1 MTRVALTTGSYS
13 TRSIIASAQRSL
25 NLYAEKNPPDALSPY
40 THYLTQGLTPVGTPP
55 TNATVRGLFT
65 ASNNQLF
72 AAVGIGLYYIASDW
86 SATLLTGALA
96 PGVTPIKMQDNGN
109 TLVVVDGS
117 LTPGGFEVDLPT
129 HVVTGISDVAWLGSN
144 FVEYVDTYLLFN
156 EPATDIFYSTTS
168 GVVQPFNALYFAGK
182 TGYSDLLAGIAVQQR
197 QIWLIGQKTTE
208 IWFNAGGSAFPFQ
221 IMPGPFI
228 EHGTGAPYSIAKQG
242 GSVFWLS
249 QDLSGQLIVVEGSGY
264 QTKSISTPAIEA
276 EMATY
281 STTTDAIGFCF
292 EQLGHPFYWLKF
304 PTAGKDWVFDLST
317 RLWHERCWLD
327 ANGNEQGHRANCAA
341 FAYGVNVVGDR
352 LNGQLYTLDP
362 NNFTDF
368 GGPIKRLRG
377 FPHMMNDGKRAF
389 YTQFLADMQCG
400 DATFS
405 GLTVSLDWSDDRGAT
420 YGTPLTQSIGDPGD
434 FLVQPQWRR
443 LGMARDRVFRLTWTA
458 AANTAL
464 NGAFVDVM
472 PSES

>member
-40 THYLTQGLTPVGTPP
+40 THYLTQGLTPVGTAPQVAP
-55 TNATVRGLFT
+55 VRGLYRST
-65 ASNNQLF
+65 IGTLF
-72 AAVGIGLYYIASDW
+72 AVIGNGVYAVASGSFACSLLGTIA
-86 SATLLTGALA
+86 TTTG
-96 PGVTPIKMQDNGN
+96 PVKMGDNG
-109 TLVVVDGS
+109 TTMVIVDGTAAGYTVV
-117 LTPGGFEVDLPT
+117 LVGGAFAT
-129 HVVTGISDVAWLGSN
+129 ISDPAWLGSN
-144 FVEYVDTYLLFN
+144 FAEYVDTFMVFN
-156 EPATDIFYSTTS
+156 SPGTNIFYTTTS
-168 GVVQPFNALYFAGK
+168 GIITPLNALFFAGK
-182 TGYSDLLAGIAVQQR
+182 TGYADLLAGIAIQQR
-197 QIWLIGQKTTE
+197 QIWLIGTLTSE
-208 IWFNAGGSAFPFQ
+208 IWFNAGGAAFPFQ
-221 IMPGPFI
+221 IMPGPFV
-228 EHGTGAPYSIAKQG
+228 EHGTNAPYSIAKQG

-249 QDLSGQLIVVEGSGY
+249 QDQAGQAIVVEASGY

-276 EMATY
+276 EISTY
-281 STTTDAIGFCF
+281 SVITDAIGFCY

-327 ANGNEQGHRANCAA
+327 ADGNEQGHRANCAA

-362 NNFTDF
+362 NNYTDF
-368 GGPIKRLRG
+368 GGPIKRQRG

-458 AANTAL
+458 PANTAL
-464 NGAFVDVM
+464 NGAFVEVE